1 MPNASAGAATTA
13 TRKVKVP
20 KQVIGPNQG
29 VMQAFAKSIKRWL
42 DEYNRDFIAKVLERY
57 EQVTAGRVYMDSAA
71 SKATS
76 MDAPAPTIS
85 GLSLQQAEAIA
96 RMDIEQLPI
105 IPARKISYRFVRQM
119 LRHLSVAQRRALEK
133 AGVSKS
139 LIRRTFT
146 VPVIRGQFIAP
157 NTAQKIPA
165 YVEWSTQMITKLSTQ
180 SRLKIQNAIAEALE
194 HGKSLSALRADIEK
208 INGMT
213 AERAE
218 RVALDQ
224 SCKLNNFIQ
233 LENCKA
239 LGITEGIWIHVPGR
253 FTSRVSHIAMNGKR
267 FDLLTGMYDPEVG
280 THVHPGELPY
290 CRCVYRPVLPEHI
303 LEEQPK

>member
-1 MPNASAGAATTA
+1 MPDASATTA
-13 TRKVKVP
+13 RKVKVP

-42 DEYNRDFIAKVLERY
+42 DDYNRDFIATVLERY
-57 EQVTAGRVYMDSAA
+57 SQIMAGRVDMRKTAD
-71 SKATS
+71 KATA

-165 YVEWSTQMITKLSTQ
+165 YVEWSTKMITKLSTQ

-208 INGMT
+208 VKGMT

-239 LGITEGIWIHVPGR
+239 LGITEGIWIHVPGK
-253 FTSRVSHIAMNGKR
+253 FTSRVTHIAMNGKR
-267 FDLLTGMYDPEVG
+267 FDLLTGMYDPDVG